1 MAKIYDSIEVGL
13 TRDELRQ
20 ALRAWM
26 DKKASIY
33 DYIVTDV
40 SLHPGSKYVIRFT
53 VEPPLAKEDK
63 NAISED
69 LQKSPA
75 EV

>member
-1 MAKIYDSIEVGL
+1 MAKIFDDIEIGL

-26 DKKASIY
+26 GNKTSIY

-40 SLHPGSKYVIRFT
+40 SLHPNSKYLIRFT
-53 VEPPLAKEDK
+53 VEPPVAKADRDAVKQSADEK
-63 NAISED
+63 ET
-69 LQKSPA
+69 
-75 EV
+75 V

>member
-1 MAKIYDSIEVGL
+1 MAKIYDAIAIGL

-26 DKKASIY
+26 GNKTSIY

-53 VEPPLAKEDK
+53 VAPPLAKADQD
-63 NAISED
+63 AIK
-69 LQKSPA
+69 QPA
-75 EV
+75 DEKETV